1 MREEILADADGRMAK
16 SLGVLREALARVRT
30 GRAHPSLLDPL
41 RVEYYGSQ
49 VPINQVG
56 SITVEEGRTLVVQVW
71 EQGMVGEVERA
82 LLNSSLGITP
92 AVAGQVIRLPMPPLT
107 EERRREQAR
116 AVREILEEARVSIR
130 NIRRD
135 ANHMLKELLREKELG
150 EDEERA
156 AQEDIQ
162 RLTDRRVGEAEA
174 LAQAKEQALLE
185 L

>member
-16 SLGVLREALARVRT
+16 SLGVLREALARIRT

-41 RVEYYGSQ
+41 RVACYGSE

-56 SITVEEGRTLVVQVW
+56 GVTVEEGRTLVVQVW
-71 EQGMVGEVERA
+71 EQGMVEEVERA
-82 LLNSSLGITP
+82 LRNSSLGITP

-116 AVREILEEARVSIR
+116 AVRAALEEARVSIR

-174 LAQAKEQALLE
+174 LAQAKERALLE